1 MKTRKNNYHR
11 PFMPN
16 GQANRT
22 HSFQQKKGA
31 VETEEISGFIHA
43 DLGSLLS
50 VLTGA
55 PSKGSSGA
63 PCPIHFTG
71 NSVNLGPIV
80 CWSLDDDKEPL
91 STAHNAQLLAGYEKL
106 LVSRD
111 EEIRQLKQRIQ
122 KLEKKIALEETGVI
136 F

>member
-1 MKTRKNNYHR
+1 MA
-11 PFMPN
+11 N
-16 GQANRT
+16 GQTGRN
-22 HSFQQKKGA
+22 HSFQQKKGS
-31 VETEEISGFIHA
+31 VEIEEFSGFIHT

-50 VLTGA
+50 VLTGS

-80 CWSLDDDKEPL
+80 CWNLDEDKEPL

-111 EEIRQLKQRIQ
+111 EEIKQLKQRIQ
-122 KLEKKIALEETGVI
+122 KLEKKIALEEYPFPG
-136 F
+136 